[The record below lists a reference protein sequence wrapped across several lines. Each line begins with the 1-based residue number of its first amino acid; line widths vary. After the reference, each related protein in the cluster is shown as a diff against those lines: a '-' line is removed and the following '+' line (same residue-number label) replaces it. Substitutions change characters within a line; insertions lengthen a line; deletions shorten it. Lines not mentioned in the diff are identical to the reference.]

1 MVTDF
6 GIDEDDSCPPDLES
20 VDQVP
25 YHQDSRSTGQGPI
38 LGFAPDN
45 QVLRNLAIAIR
56 VRHLFFIELNCA
68 QGTIPT
74 LCQQRDW
81 LGEVR
86 QMAISADVLYYL
98 C

>member
-1 MVTDF
+1 MNYWFLILVT
-6 GIDEDDSCPPDLES
+6 GELDEDDSCPPDLES

-56 VRHLFFIELNCA
+56 VRHLFF
-68 QGTIPT
+68 
-74 LCQQRDW
+74 
-81 LGEVR
+81 
-86 QMAISADVLYYL
+86 
-98 C
+98 

>member
-25 YHQDSRSTGQGPI
+25 YYQESRSTGQGPI

-56 VRHLFFIELNCA
+56 VRHLFLLN
-68 QGTIPT
+68 
-74 LCQQRDW
+74 
-81 LGEVR
+81 
-86 QMAISADVLYYL
+86 
-98 C
+98 